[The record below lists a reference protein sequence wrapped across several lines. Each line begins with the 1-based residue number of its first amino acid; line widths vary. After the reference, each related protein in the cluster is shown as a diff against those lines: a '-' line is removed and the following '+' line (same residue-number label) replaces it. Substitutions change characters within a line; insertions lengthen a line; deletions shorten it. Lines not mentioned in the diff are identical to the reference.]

1 VDFSQVAIGERLTAG
16 KIALD
21 LVLEHSDDS
30 NTPSIP
36 SDSSTA
42 TSVEHQLTIGLKEVA
57 VFKLTS
63 SDENDLTGTL
73 TANYTKSNGAASIW
87 NGRKMAIVLTAP
99 DNIPSDLYIT
109 AKFNDY
115 TMTIY
120 RNMNGQFIIPL
131 NSVAFTKNWE
141 NGTIDIELHS
151 SMMLQ
156 DANYT
161 FNAQWYV
168 SSSQAA
174 TAPLNGYVDKQV
186 YQEKINAETDITFNY
201 QEQTPSIKIGES
213 IDTDK
218 YIFYI
223 GGTFKTTISRLD
235 IPQNAAVKVQ
245 IQKKQEDGTYQTI
258 SSDTYIKRNSE
269 IDSYS
274 NDTPIK
280 RPFTY
285 SLDDNIFTSGSYRL
299 LVTVS
304 KTVSGYTNGIEA
316 EGTSNV
322 LQVPYYF
329 IVLNKDGTYGSK

>member
-1 VDFSQVAIGERLTAG
+1 
-16 KIALD
+16 
-21 LVLEHSDDS
+21 
-30 NTPSIP
+30 
-36 SDSSTA
+36 
-42 TSVEHQLTIGLKEVA
+42 
-57 VFKLTS
+57 
-63 SDENDLTGTL
+63 
-73 TANYTKSNGAASIW
+73 
-87 NGRKMAIVLTAP
+87 MAIVLTAP

-109 AKFNDY
+109 AKVNDY

-120 RNMNGQFIIPL
+120 RNVDKQFIIPL
-131 NSVAFTKNWE
+131 TSASFTKNW
-141 NGTIDIELHS
+141 NGNIDIELHS
-151 SMMLQ
+151 SMLPQ
-156 DANYT
+156 TASYT

-174 TAPLNGYVDKQV
+174 TAPLNGYVDKRV
-186 YQEKINAETDITFNY
+186 YQNKFNAETDITFNY

-274 NDTPIK
+274 KDTPIK

-316 EGTSNV
+316 EGTSNI

>member
-1 VDFSQVAIGERLTAG
+1 
-16 KIALD
+16 
-21 LVLEHSDDS
+21 
-30 NTPSIP
+30 
-36 SDSSTA
+36 
-42 TSVEHQLTIGLKEVA
+42 
-57 VFKLTS
+57 
-63 SDENDLTGTL
+63 
-73 TANYTKSNGAASIW
+73 
-87 NGRKMAIVLTAP
+87 MAIVLTAL

-174 TAPLNGYVDKQV
+174 TAPLNGYVDKRG
-186 YQEKINAETDITFNY
+186 YQDENGNDKINAETEITFNY
-201 QEQTPSIKIGES
+201 EEQTPSIKIGED

-218 YIFYI
+218 YIYYI
-223 GGTFKTTISRLD
+223 GDTFKTNIRRLD
-235 IPQNAAVKVQ
+235 IPQDAEVGVQ
-245 IQKKQEDGTYQTI
+245 IQKKQEDGTYI
-258 SSDTYIKRNSE
+258 AINNNKSYIKRNSITDIYNNGNP
-269 IDSYS
+269 IDYS
-274 NDTPIK
+274 FMYT
-280 RPFTY
+280 
-285 SLDDNIFTSGSYRL
+285 LDGNIFTSGSYRL

-304 KTVSGYTNGIEA
+304 KTVSGYTNNIQA
-316 EGTSNV
+316 EGTSNI

-329 IVLNKDGTYGSK
+329 IVINKDGTYGSK